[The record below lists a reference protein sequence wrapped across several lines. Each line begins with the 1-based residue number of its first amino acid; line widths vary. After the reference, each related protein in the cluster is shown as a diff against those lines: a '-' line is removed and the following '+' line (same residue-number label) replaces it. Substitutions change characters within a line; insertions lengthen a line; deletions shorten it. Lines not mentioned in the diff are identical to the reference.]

1 MNFIREFLRELDDPM
16 PLPTPLAWLGRPLAQ
31 SFVLSIILHCTLVI
45 GWEVAFQVGIVG
57 SRPSLV
63 LKEMLLQT
71 DNKGTIEQF
80 SQEQEVP
87 LMFIEVTPQSEEVE
101 PSPNAKYYSSASTRA
116 SNPDPVLVSKEEPR
130 IHGVEQEMIR
140 TTEKTRMQPE
150 EMNPIQEDS
159 GDRVHQEIEPE
170 TSNRPLFAS
179 KPSDLGVGSAEEKP
193 RPRTLKEAKKNI
205 SLIGTPTE
213 QKGGVHRHSLVPQ
226 MDVRGTPFGNYDAAF
241 IAAVQKRWYDLIDA
255 SAIVTAAGKVVIIF
269 KLYHDGRIDSV
280 QEVSSTVNT
289 LQGLLCQKAI
299 TDPAPYSP
307 WPSELRRA
315 VQGDVREVKFTFY
328 YR

>member
-1 MNFIREFLRELDDPM
+1 MNFIREFLKELEDPM
-16 PLPTPLAWLGRPLAQ
+16 PLPMHLAWLGRPLIQ
-31 SFVLSIILHCTLVI
+31 SFVLSLILHCVVI
-45 GWEVAFQVGIVG
+45 VSWEIAFQVGIVA
-57 SRPSLV
+57 SRPSRV
-63 LKEMLLQT
+63 LKEMVLQT
-71 DNKGTIEQF
+71 ENKGIIEQF

-87 LMFIEVTPQSEEVE
+87 LMFIEVAPQSEEVE
-101 PSPNAKYYSSASTRA
+101 PAPNAKYYSSASTRA
-116 SNPDPVLVSKEEPR
+116 SNPDPVLVSKEDPR

-140 TTEKTRMQPE
+140 TMEKTRMQPE

-159 GDRVHQEIEPE
+159 GARVHQEVEPE
-170 TSNRPLFAS
+170 PSRKPLFAA
-179 KPSDLGVGSAEEKP
+179 KPSDLGVGNAEEKP
-193 RPRTLKEAKKNI
+193 RPRTLKEAQKNI

-213 QKGGVHRHSLVPQ
+213 QKGGVHRHSLVSQ
-226 MDVRGTPFGNYDAAF
+226 MDVMGTPFGNYDAAF

-255 SAIVTAAGKVVIIF
+255 SALVTASGKVVVVF
-269 KLYHDGRIDSV
+269 KLYEDGRIDSV